1 MTERDLERLA
11 QRRLAVL
18 PALDGCASSLGFC
31 PTVRGWR
38 RLTTILRGHDGG
50 TAGCFDGRRDDYPGN
65 ELCRL

>member
-1 MTERDLERLA
+1 MTERDLERRA

-18 PALDGCASSLGFC
+18 PALDGYVSGQGFC

-50 TAGCFDGRRDDYPGN
+50 HRWT
-65 ELCRL
+65 L

>member
-1 MTERDLERLA
+1 MTERDLERRA

-18 PALDGCASSLGFC
+18 PALYGCVSSQGFC

-50 TAGCFDGRRDDYPGN
+50 HRWT
-65 ELCRL
+65 L